1 MATTAPSL
9 ICPQGHG
16 PGVSGSRFC
25 TFCGATLVAPTSSG
39 TGPGQPVPAQP
50 VAAQPAAGGGW
61 QPVNTVPASAG
72 PAQAAPAA
80 QWQPPTAASTQAPAA
95 PQWQSNPTAAPTA
108 VAQQLPP
115 GAIPAGAIPAAAMA
129 ANQQS
134 ICKVCG
140 GTGAGL
146 NDDTIVCSE
155 CSWLRPLL
163 PGYKLDRSV
172 FMWAQDGQAMTK
184 LQSISSLH
192 TAVKAVSD
200 KVGRPWIESTFNGIR
215 LGPRQFPDIWVRA
228 ILAARILGLPKM
240 PDVYISGDSQWNTY
254 TYGTDTSAFIVLG
267 TAILNNF
274 QNDELLFVLAREMG
288 HCRAGHALWKTVSR
302 FLVGD
307 TSTHGV
313 LSNGVLNA
321 ISLSPTKWLQDAV
334 DLPLMAWSR
343 QADITA
349 DRAALLAIGDEAL
362 ARRVLLAWSIR
373 SARLLKQVNIEE
385 WMKQEDASGDQMTRF
400 SEMTTSSSMYTTRRL
415 RLLGQSAREPEL
427 MRWSQSIQPIR
438 KRLTLPPQPPI
449 SGLTAAAPVVRPPLA
464 VPRPVAAAGVAVAG
478 GAPAGAGTRAQ
489 TGPAAQPSDSVR
501 VICNKCQG
509 PMRIPLA
516 VLRGKTSLSVRCPKC
531 QNIFTIRPRSASQA
545 PGPQAASPQA
555 TATGSQA
562 KPQAPPVS
570 ASATAK
576 PGGTPQPAAAQ
587 SKPSVAKPSD
597 SKPSG
602 AVAPALKPSVSKLPG
617 ATTAES
623 SKTKSPARPSVATAA
638 HKHSR

>member
-1 MATTAPSL
+1 MATTALPL

-25 TFCGATLVAPTSSG
+25 TFCGATLVAAAA
-39 TGPGQPVPAQP
+39 PGQPVPAHSASSPAVAQP
-50 VAAQPAAGGGW
+50 PAAGGWQSVNAGPAPATPPPGW
-61 QPVNTVPASAG
+61 QP
-72 PAQAAPAA
+72 APA
-80 QWQPPTAASTQAPAA
+80 TSTQPQTAA
-95 PQWQSNPTAAPTA
+95 PQWQSAPTAAQP
-108 VAQQLPP
+108 LPP
-115 GAIPAGAIPAAAMA
+115 GAIPAASTA
-129 ANQQS
+129 ANQQPV
-134 ICKVCG
+134 CKVCG

-146 NDDTIVCSE
+146 SADTVICPE

-163 PGYKLDRSV
+163 PGYTLDRSV
-172 FMWAQDGQAMTK
+172 FLWAQDGQAMTK

-200 KVGRPWIESTFNGIR
+200 KVGRPWIESTFNGIL

-228 ILAARILGLPKM
+228 ILAARILGLPKL

-274 QNDELLFVLAREMG
+274 QNDDLLFVLAREMG

-307 TSTHGV
+307 TSTHGI

-334 DLPLMAWSR
+334 DLPLMAWAR

-349 DRAALLAIGDEAL
+349 DRAGLLALGDEAL

-373 SARLLKQVNIEE
+373 SARLLKQVNIDE
-385 WMKQEDASGDQMTRF
+385 WMKQEDASDDSMTRF
-400 SEMTTSSSMYTTRRL
+400 SEMTTTSSMYTTRRL

-438 KRLTLPPQPPI
+438 KRLTPPPQAAILPGMGTPVTGVRRPLAAVRPAQA
-449 SGLTAAAPVVRPPLA
+449 SAPAPAAAAPP
-464 VPRPVAAAGVAVAG
+464 
-478 GAPAGAGTRAQ
+478 T
-489 TGPAAQPSDSVR
+489 DSIR
-501 VICNKCQG
+501 VLCNKCQT

-516 VLRGKTSLSVRCPKC
+516 VLRGKPSLNVRCPKC
-531 QNIFTIRPRSASQA
+531 QNVFTLRPK
-545 PGPQAASPQA
+545 PASPVTSPGA
-555 TATGSQA
+555 TSPG
-562 KPQAPPVS
+562 AP
-570 ASATAK
+570 A
-576 PGGTPQPAAAQ
+576 PAAANT
-587 SKPSVAKPSD
+587 KPPAPPLPAIAK
-597 SKPSG
+597 
-602 AVAPALKPSVSKLPG
+602 
-617 ATTAES
+617 TN
-623 SKTKSPARPSVATAA
+623 SPARPSVTAA
-638 HKHSR
+638 PHKHAR